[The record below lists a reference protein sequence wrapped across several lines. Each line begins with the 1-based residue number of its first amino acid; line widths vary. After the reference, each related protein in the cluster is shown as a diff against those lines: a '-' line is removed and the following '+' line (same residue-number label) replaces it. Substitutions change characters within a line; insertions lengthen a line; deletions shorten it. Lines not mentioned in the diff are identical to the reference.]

1 MFESLSGRLQ
11 AITAKFRG
19 KSRVTDADIKAMM
32 KEIRMALLEA
42 DVNYKVVKE
51 LVNEIGE
58 KSKGVEVMQS
68 LTPGQQVVKI
78 VNESLTDILGSENQK
93 LTVDPSGFT
102 VVMLYGLQGSGKTT
116 TAAKLG
122 LLLRKKG
129 KKVMMT
135 SVDVHRPAAA
145 KQLEVLGKSI
155 NVPVFIQPEEKDAAK
170 IAKAAVEHAR
180 YMLCDTLIVDTA
192 GRMTIDEELMSEL
205 KEVASIVN
213 PTEKLLIVDA
223 MIGQEAV
230 NIALE
235 FDRQIGLDGYIMTKL
250 DGDARGGAALSI
262 KHMTGK
268 PIKFIGVGEKVDALE
283 EYHPDRMASRILGM
297 GDVLSLIDKVS
308 ANLDQEAADRMV
320 ENLRQNRFTM
330 NDMLEQFRQIQNMG
344 SIKDLLGMI
353 PGIKGKQ
360 LDSVNVDDKQIDRMT
375 AIIQSMT
382 EKERE
387 NASILNASRRK
398 RIAKGSGTTVQDVNK
413 LVRQYEDMSKMIKQF
428 SGTKGKKKRF
438 GAGMM
443 PNLRDFKF

>member
-1 MFESLSGRLQ
+1 MFEGLSGRLQ
-11 AITAKFRG
+11 AITAKIRG

-51 LVNEIGE
+51 LTAEIGE
-58 KSKGVEVMQS
+58 KCKGVEVMKS

-78 VNESLTDILGSENQK
+78 VHESLTELLGSEQQK
-93 LTVDPSGFT
+93 LAIDPGGFT
-102 VVMLYGLQGSGKTT
+102 VIMLYGLQGSGKTT

-122 LLLRKKG
+122 LLLRRKG

-155 NVPVFIQPEEKDAAK
+155 QVPVFIQPEEPSAAA
-170 IAKAAVEHAR
+170 IARAAVERAK
-180 YMLCDTLIVDTA
+180 YMMCDTLIVDTA
-192 GRMTIDEELMSEL
+192 GRMTIDEELMTEL
-205 KEVASIVN
+205 KEVAAIVK

-268 PIKFIGVGEKVDALE
+268 PIKFIGTGEKVDALE
-283 EYHPDRMASRILGM
+283 EYFPDRMASRILGM

-308 ANLDQEAADRMV
+308 ANYDQEVADRMA
-320 ENLRQNRFTM
+320 ENLRRNRFTM
-330 NDMLEQFRQIQNMG
+330 NDLLDQFIQLQNMG
-344 SIKDLLGMI
+344 SVKDLLGMI
-353 PGIKGKQ
+353 PGMKEET
-360 LDSVNVDDKQIDRMT
+360 DVDVTIDRSC
-375 AIIQSMT
+375 ACLPSYIHD
-382 EKERE
+382 R
-387 NASILNASRRK
+387 SRR
-398 RIAKGSGTTVQDVNK
+398 
-413 LVRQYEDMSKMIKQF
+413 E
-428 SGTKGKKKRF
+428 
-438 GAGMM
+438 M
-443 PNLRDFKF
+443 PPC